1 MSKWKTLKKLWIN
14 DRVRIKSSLY
24 NNLVHTGITNLL
36 PDELYLKLTYRIR
49 VGQRLNLDNPTL
61 FCEKIQ
67 WLKLHDRQ
75 ERYIKLVDKVL
86 AKEYVASIIGDQYII
101 PTIGVWD
108 RFEDIDFETLPEKFV
123 LKCNHDSGSIIIC
136 RDKASFDID
145 KARKK
150 LNKRLRYDMYQWGRE
165 WPYKGVRRKILA
177 EAFLENNE
185 EDDHLDSGMLDFD
198 ANDNDSIPKRELVS
212 KKGVRISFRDT
223 NWEKIPYECQ
233 CLLNKVIS
241 EKLFTDDKLVEFSD
255 SLACILPLSEIVFFK
270 VGGQSRYGEIVLKK
284 GYQIEDFTPS
294 EQETDYGKWIRLP
307 AKGILLVKENIVF
320 HINTQK
326 SQDLTDYK
334 FFCFNGEP
342 RYCQIISDRTN
353 NEKIDFYDMDWVHQP
368 FVGLT
373 PSVKNSGFEY
383 SKPIAFDD
391 MKQFAKQLCSGTAF
405 SRIDFYEVN
414 SKLYFGEITLYPAS
428 GFGAFS
434 PTKWNRIMG
443 DLITLPR

>member
-1 MSKWKTLKKLWIN
+1 MGKWKTFKKLWMN
-14 DRVRIKSSLY
+14 DKYRIKSSVY
-24 NNLVHTGITNLL
+24 NNIVHTGITNLL
-36 PDELYLKLTYRIR
+36 PDELYLKLTYRVR

-67 WLKLHDRQ
+67 WLKLHDHQ

-108 RFEDIDFETLPEKFV
+108 RFEDINFEALPEKFV
-123 LKCNHDSGSIIIC
+123 LKCNHDSGSVIIC
-136 RDKASFDID
+136 RDKASFDIE

-150 LNKRLRYDMYQWGRE
+150 LNKRLQYDMYHWGRE

-177 EAFLENNE
+177 ETFLENNE
-185 EDDHLDSGMLDFD
+185 AEEQPDSYVFDFD
-198 ANDNDSIPKRELVS
+198 SFNDNSIRVRERVS
-212 KKGVRISFRDT
+212 NKGKKITFVDT
-223 NWEKIPYECQ
+223 DWKKIPYERY
-233 CLLNKVIS
+233 CLLDKVTS
-241 EKLFTDDKLVEFSD
+241 EKPFTDDELIEFSD
-255 SLACILPLSEIVFFK
+255 SLSCILPLSEIVFLK
-270 VGGQSRYGEIVLKK
+270 VRGHSIYGEIVLKN
-284 GYQIEDFTPS
+284 GFQIEEFTPS
-294 EQETDYGKWIRLP
+294 EQDKEFGKWIRLP
-307 AKGILLVKENIVF
+307 SRGILFIKGNIVL
-320 HINTQK
+320 HISTPK

-342 RYCQIISDRTN
+342 RYCQIITDRTT
-353 NEKIDFYDMDWVHQP
+353 NEKIDFYDMDWIHQP

-383 SKPIAFDD
+383 TKPVGFDD
-391 MKQFAKQLCSGTAF
+391 MKRFAKQLCTGTAL

-428 GFGAFS
+428 GFGSFF
-434 PTKWNRIMG
+434 PTKWNKIMG